1 MERPFVANR
10 NVGLFV
16 YPLCPRRAGFRFDSR
31 SSLGNQ
37 IGPDVVVRAADFFHH
52 AAGKLV
58 TETC

>member
-1 MERPFVANR
+1 MERPLLANR

-16 YPLCPRRAGFRFDSR
+16 YPLCPRWAGFRFDNR
-31 SSLGNQ
+31 RSLGNQ
-37 IGPDVVVRAADFFHH
+37 IRPDVFVRAADFFHH